1 MDPVSFDFLAGGGE
15 MGALTRAHDWSATPL
30 GEPGT
35 WPQGLRTAL
44 RILLTSQHPMF
55 IWWGPE
61 LIQFYNDA
69 YCRTMG
75 PERHPS
81 ALGQRGRECW
91 DEIWDIIGP
100 QIEQVMA
107 GRGAT
112 WNEEHLV
119 PVTRHG
125 RRENVWWTYGY
136 GPIDDETNPGGV
148 GGVMVICNDVT
159 PQHEATEALKLSRDA
174 LQEGQ
179 NYFRLILDA
188 AADPFYCVG
197 RRGEATLCNQS
208 FLKMLGFADA
218 SEVLGKSLH
227 PVVHHSHADGTP
239 YPLEEC
245 PIWRCAQTGAPQ
257 HVENEILFRRDGT
270 TVPVEYWV
278 RPILRDGEIQG
289 AICNFQ
295 DISDRLEAAER
306 QDLLVRE
313 LNHRVK
319 NLFAVMNGIVALSA
333 RSGGSGADIASAIRG
348 RLSALASAN
357 DLILPDMMRGRDAAA
372 RSTDLGALARA
383 VLAPYGG
390 VRDAEQADR
399 VAISGAAVP
408 IGDKTATSLALVL
421 HEFATNAAKYGA
433 LSGETGR
440 VALDWRMEN
449 GALHLTWRERGG
461 PRIDGAPAARGFGS
475 ILATRSVEGQL
486 AGKLT
491 YSWLPEGL
499 EITLLAPAE
508 HLDA

>member
-1 MDPVSFDFLAGGGE
+1 MNPVPFNFLAGGGE
-15 MGALTRAHDWSATPL
+15 MGGLIRTHDWNTTPL
-30 GEPGT
+30 GSPES

-44 RILLTSQHPMF
+44 RVLLTSQHPMF

-69 YCRTMG
+69 YRKTMG

-81 ALGQRGRECW
+81 ALGQPGRACW
-91 DEIWDIIGP
+91 EEIWDIIGP

-107 GRGAT
+107 GQGAT
-112 WNEEHLV
+112 WNEDHLV

-136 GPIDDETNPGGV
+136 SPIDDETNPGGV
-148 GGVMVICNDVT
+148 GGVLVICNDVT
-159 PQHEATEALKLSRDA
+159 AQHEATDALKVSRDA
-174 LQEGQ
+174 LQAGQ
-179 NYFRLILDA
+179 NYFRLILDS

-197 RRGEATLCNQS
+197 RQGEATLCNQS
-208 FLKMLGFADA
+208 FLKMLGFADS

-227 PVVHHSHADGTP
+227 HVAHHSHADGTP
-239 YPLEEC
+239 YPLEDC
-245 PIWRCAQTGAPQ
+245 PIWRCVQTGAPQ

-270 TVPVEYWV
+270 KVPVEYWV

-295 DISDRLEAAER
+295 DISARQEAAER
-306 QDLLVRE
+306 QNLLLRE

-333 RSGGSGADIASAIRG
+333 RSGGSGKQIAEAIRG

-357 DLILPDMMRGRDAAA
+357 DLILPDTMRGRDA
-372 RSTDLGALARA
+372 RSTNLGALADA

-390 VRDAEQADR
+390 IRDASKAER
-399 VAISGAAVP
+399 VVITGPAVQ

-433 LSGETGR
+433 LSGETGN
-440 VALDWRMEN
+440 VTLDWRMED
-449 GALHLTWRERGG
+449 GALRLAWRERGG
-461 PRIDGAPAARGFGS
+461 PRIDGEPAARGFGS
-475 ILATRSVEGQL
+475 VLATRSVEGQL
-486 AGKLT
+486 GGKLT

-499 EITLLAPAE
+499 EIALQAPAE